1 MDLIPKTVSGLP
13 LHPLVVHFSV
23 VLLPLAAF
31 ALLIAIFIPRFRK
44 NYGFATLVGLFIGTG
59 ATVVAKQTGEAL
71 AAQIGLPQK
80 HANYGSYLQTAAI
93 ILFFLSLIW
102 YRVAK
107 TKPSIKPNALGYLTA
122 VISLLVLGLTF
133 LTGHSGAEAVWKNKL
148 PAANQ
153 SSATPTPSPSKSS
166 ASPKSSNTKSYTLA
180 EVAKHASTSSCW
192 SAIDGN
198 VYDLT
203 NWINRHPGGASVI
216 KAICGKDGS
225 TSFNSQH
232 AGQGRPAAEL
242 KNYLLGALR

>member
-1 MDLIPKTVSGLP
+1 VDLIPTTVGGLP

-31 ALLIAIFIPRFRK
+31 AVIIAIFIPRFRK

-148 PAANQ
+148 PSTNQ
-153 SSATPTPSPSKSS
+153 SSAMPSPSPSKTS
-166 ASPKSSNTKSYTLA
+166 ATSKSSNAKSYTLA

-198 VYDLT
+198 VYNLT
-203 NWINRHPGGASVI
+203 NWINLHPVELQLLKQS
-216 KAICGKDGS
+216 
-225 TSFNSQH
+225 
-232 AGQGRPAAEL
+232 AARWL
-242 KNYLLGALR
+242 

>member
-1 MDLIPKTVSGLP
+1 MGGLP

-71 AAQIGLPQK
+71 AEQIGLPQK

-133 LTGHSGAEAVWKNKL
+133 LTGHSGAEAVWKNKS
-148 PAANQ
+148 PSTNQ
-153 SSATPTPSPSKSS
+153 SSAMPSPSPSKTS
-166 ASPKSSNTKSYTLA
+166 ATSKSSNAKSYTLA

-198 VYDLT
+198 VYNLT
-203 NWINRHPGGASVI
+203 NWINLHPGGASVI

-225 TSFNSQH
+225 TSFNGQH
-232 AGQGRPAAEL
+232 AGQGKPAAEL